1 MKNIYLKCSILILII
16 FISSCGTK
24 KIDKITGYQE
34 VKTNMEAR
42 KYKDIEGEKYYVIVV
57 GEHGDEGTAKR
68 YAMSLASIEFSK
80 KATTITEAAYKIA
93 TDNSLR
99 DKVGGLDQDE
109 RNTAIS
115 KACVNNMTMVED
127 KLFYNQETKVYK
139 YRAVYYVSLENIIS
153 SLLASN

>member
-1 MKNIYLKCSILILII
+1 MKNIHLNGLIIVLIL

-115 KACVNNMTMVED
+115 KACVNNMILEED
-127 KLFYNQETKVYK
+127 KLFYNQETRVYK
-139 YRAVYYVSLENIIS
+139 YRAVYYVSLENIVN

>member
-1 MKNIYLKCSILILII
+1 MKNIHLNGLIIVLIL

-68 YAMSLASIEFSK
+68 YARSLASIEFSK

-115 KACVNNMTMVED
+115 KACVNNMILEED
-127 KLFYNQETKVYK
+127 KLFYNQETRVYK
-139 YRAVYYVSLENIIS
+139 YRAVYYVSLENIVN

>member
-1 MKNIYLKCSILILII
+1 MKNIHLNGLIIVLIL

-115 KACVNNMTMVED
+115 KACVNNMILEED
-127 KLFYNQETKVYK
+127 KLFYNQETRVYK
-139 YRAVYYVSLENIIS
+139 YRAVYYVSLENIVNN
-153 SLLASN
+153 LLASN

>member
-1 MKNIYLKCSILILII
+1 MKNIHLNGLIIVLILVLT
-16 FISSCGTK
+16 SCGTK

-115 KACVNNMTMVED
+115 KACVNNMILEED
-127 KLFYNQETKVYK
+127 KLFYNQETRVYK
-139 YRAVYYVSLENIIS
+139 YRAVYYVSLENIVN

>member
-1 MKNIYLKCSILILII
+1 MKNIHLNGLIIVLIL

-115 KACVNNMTMVED
+115 KACVNNMILEED
-127 KLFYNQETKVYK
+127 KLFYNQETGVYK
-139 YRAVYYVSLENIIS
+139 YRAVYYVSLENIVN

>member
-42 KYKDIEGEKYYVIVV
+42 KYKDVEGEKYYVIVV

>member
-42 KYKDIEGEKYYVIVV
+42 KYKDVEGEKYYFIVV

>member
-42 KYKDIEGEKYYVIVV
+42 KYKDVEGEKYYVIVV

-99 DKVGGLDQDE
+99 DKVGDLDQDE

-115 KACVNNMTMVED
+115 KACVNNMTLVED
-127 KLFYNQETKVYK
+127 KLLYNKETKVYK
-139 YRAVYYVSLENIIS
+139 YRAVYYVSLENIVS

>member
-1 MKNIYLKCSILILII
+1 MKNLFFKSLIFLLSIFL
-16 FISSCGTK
+16 SSCGAK
-24 KIDKITGYQE
+24 KIDKITGYEE

-42 KYKDIEGEKYYVIVV
+42 KYKDVEGERYYVIVV

-93 TDNSLR
+93 TGNSLK
-99 DKVGGLDQDE
+99 DKVGELDQDE

-115 KACVNNMTMVED
+115 KACVNNMIMIED
-127 KLFYNQETKVYK
+127 KLFYNQETRVYK
-139 YRAVYYVSLENIIS
+139 YRAVYYVSLEKLVS
-153 SLLASN
+153 SILANN

>member
-1 MKNIYLKCSILILII
+1 MKNIHLNGLIIVLIL

-34 VKTNMEAR
+34 VKTNMEDR

-115 KACVNNMTMVED
+115 KACVNNMILEED
-127 KLFYNQETKVYK
+127 KLFYNQETRVYK
-139 YRAVYYVSLENIIS
+139 YRAVYYVSLENIVN

>member
-16 FISSCGTK
+16 LLSSCGTK

-42 KYKDIEGEKYYVIVV
+42 KYKDVEGEKYYVIVV

>member
-1 MKNIYLKCSILILII
+1 MKNIYLKCSILSLII

-99 DKVGGLDQDE
+99 DKVGDLDQDE

>member
-42 KYKDIEGEKYYVIVV
+42 KYKDVEGEKYYVIVV
-57 GEHGDEGTAKR
+57 GEHGDEGSAKR

>member
-42 KYKDIEGEKYYVIVV
+42 KYKDVEGEKYYVIVV

-99 DKVGGLDQDE
+99 DKVGDLDQDE

-139 YRAVYYVSLENIIS
+139 YRAVYYVSLENIVS

>member
-1 MKNIYLKCSILILII
+1 MKNIYLKCSILSLII